1 MRMLKIFITFFLFG
15 LFTQSLIAQSWD
27 YEKYPLLDVEYSH
40 LDADLRIHEGG
51 FIEGDVLYTAR
62 IRTERTDSLRL
73 HASAMNIILVSVNDE
88 EKEYR
93 MSDDELIIYLDSS
106 LSIGDQINIRIQYD
120 TQPGFGVH
128 SNANG
133 TIWTSQLPK
142 TTRHWL
148 PVMDHPR
155 VKFITEFN
163 ITHPTGFNVIA
174 NGRRGS
180 SDLISVDEEVTR
192 FTSNGPVSPTS
203 LAWAVG
209 DLPLIA
215 STTGT
220 GDFSSNPDFSAF
232 QRRTDPQ
239 IYLYSESG
247 ATETDLLIEA
257 ASAFQNI
264 QQELGVNFPH
274 RDLHIVVLEEDNWEI
289 RPDAAGVIFVYKNR
303 ESLVQQ
309 IQLGMIGQWYG
320 SHLQTEQWADAD
332 AINILKADLA
342 LRLFEIN
349 LETDDGHD
357 PYREFTAHEL
367 SRWQNYIDSGDL
379 DFLLADMSHVKN
391 DFFTRGNNILDWQT
405 FSQMIY
411 EKTGRPYFEG
421 FTPIELDVEFTIPD
435 EPIIYSARIEWEEGE
450 NTAEVHFEAVTE
462 SVSELVTATLRE
474 ETFNEVKEHEV
485 TFTGYSDGV
494 VVNVSTVVEN
504 ITITIESRDD
514 IQLVEVKPLYFWI
527 YQLRNSDDVER
538 RVQAAEA
545 FSTFPENPDIQLAL
559 ADILMDEDEPEVVA
573 AILTSMSQLTR
584 GASGTDDRFL
594 RYSSSDRPLPV
605 QKAAVDA
612 LSFFEDNERVISR
625 LRTVILQAED
635 EELRRKAIHSL
646 ENITDAARFASL
658 VQDLS
663 TREPVLSH
671 VPLMLDLL
679 AEKGE
684 DEKAVEIADTFVA
697 KEFPYSVRK
706 GSIDVLL
713 KFDQSPSNWMD
724 RLPEL
729 LADNNPLIR
738 YQSAKALE
746 KLNSQQRNQL
756 VDERI
761 DNEYDARVRMALR
774 R

>member
-1 MRMLKIFITFFLFG
+1 MRMLIIFITFFLFG
-15 LFTQSLIAQSWD
+15 FFSQTLIAQTWD
-27 YEKYPLLDVEYSH
+27 YEKYPLLDVKYSH

-51 FIEGDVLYTAR
+51 LIEGDVLYTAR
-62 IRTERTDSLRL
+62 IRAERTDSVRL

-93 MSDDELIIYLDSS
+93 MYDDELIIYLDSS
-106 LSIGDQINIRIQYD
+106 FLIDDEINIRIQYD
-120 TQPGFGVH
+120 TMPGFGVH
-128 SNANG
+128 RNANG

-148 PVMDHPR
+148 PVVDHPR
-155 VKFITEFN
+155 VEFVTEFN
-163 ITHPTGFNVIA
+163 ITHPTGFNVVA

-192 FTSNGPVSPTS
+192 FTSNGPVSAAS

-209 DLPLIA
+209 ELPLIA

-220 GDFSSNPDFSAF
+220 GNFSSDTNFSAF
-232 QRRTDPQ
+232 QRRSDPQ
-239 IYLYSESG
+239 IYLYSESST
-247 ATETDLLIEA
+247 TESDLLTEA
-257 ASAFQNI
+257 ASAFQKI

-274 RDLHIVVLEEDNWEI
+274 RDLHIVVLEEDYWEI
-289 RPDAAGVIFVYKNR
+289 RPDAAGLIFVYKSKEN
-303 ESLVQQ
+303 LVQQ
-309 IQLGMIGQWYG
+309 IQRGMIGQWFG

-342 LRLFEIN
+342 LRLFELN
-349 LETDDGHD
+349 LETDDGYE
-357 PYREFTAHEL
+357 PYQAFTASQL
-367 SRWQNYIDSGDL
+367 SLWQNNINTGEL
-379 DFLLADMSHVKN
+379 DFLLADMNHVKSAL
-391 DFFTRGNNILDWQT
+391 FTQESNILDWQT
-405 FSQMIY
+405 FSLMIY

-421 FTPIELDVEFTIPD
+421 FTPIDVDEEFEIPD

-450 NTAEVHFEAVTE
+450 TTAEIHFEAVTE

-494 VVNVSTVVEN
+494 VVNVSPVLEN
-504 ITITIESRDD
+504 ITLTIESRDD

-527 YQLRNSDDVER
+527 YQLRNSDDVVR

-594 RYSSSDRPLPV
+594 QYSSADRPLPV

-612 LSFFEDNERVISR
+612 LAYFEDNERVISR
-625 LRTVILQAED
+625 LRTVVLQAAD
-635 EELRRKAIHSL
+635 EELRQKAIYSL
-646 ENITDAARFASL
+646 ENITDTARFASL

-663 TREPVLSH
+663 TREPVLRH

-684 DEKAVEIADTFVA
+684 DERAVEIANTFVA
-697 KEFPYSVRK
+697 EEFPYSIRK
-706 GSIDVLL
+706 GSLEVLL
-713 KFDQSPSNWMD
+713 KYDHSPSNWMD
-724 RLPEL
+724 RLPVL

-738 YQSAKALE
+738 YQSAQALE
-746 KLNSQQRNQL
+746 KLNSQQRNQI
-756 VDERI
+756 VDDRI
-761 DNEYDARVRMALR
+761 DNEYDARVRIALR
-774 R
+774 P